1 MRDKTDR
8 KKQSREMGSRKS
20 GADKT
25 VHRRERNAH
34 GKEEQKERHLKQG
47 AMGEKVKGRLAVF
60 PIVWFPT

>member
-1 MRDKTDR
+1 
-8 KKQSREMGSRKS
+8 MGSRKS